1 SKADCYVE
9 LHLPTA
15 SPVIYRTRVIDNSSD
30 PEWNETFQYR
40 IHDAIK
46 NTLELT
52 LFDKDVLISDELT
65 SVVFDVTGIQ
75 AGHSL
80 KNTFKLKEDKEEL
93 DVEFFME
100 KSSEP
105 PGEIITNGVLV
116 AYPCLYLQG
125 RINNDQ
131 NTKMREQGRLS
142 LPGSYEKQLSE
153 PCKPNSDQA
162 CGIPFVFHIGTI
174 PLNLLP
180 VGKEVDITLP
190 LGKGLSVDLKVKA
203 EEITK
208 DLDVRLGFDL
218 CKEEREFLE
227 KRKKIVPVVAVLGSG
242 GGIRALSS
250 FYGSL
255 LGLQQLNLLD
265 SITYLAGISVL
276 YQDHKWSQK
285 DLKHPISN
293 AQDKISSSKAA
304 VFSSEHMKYYF
315 QELNALEN
323 SGRNV
328 SFTDLWGLIVEYFLQ
343 QKEDQSKLSD
353 QQEAVKYGQN
363 PYPIY
368 AAVNVRP
375 NVRGDDF
382 AEWCEFTPYEVGFR
396 KYGAFIRTED
406 FDSEFF
412 MGRLIK
418 KHPEPRICYLQG
430 MWGSAFA
437 ASLDD
442 VCLKVVGSGFSFLET
457 LGDVVKV
464 IDDSRRFHFRDPTR
478 LKTRLVI
485 PGGPLLQIIQDF
497 FKSRITAGETFN
509 FMQGLY
515 LHRDYISL
523 KKFVISKE
531 THLDAFPNMLTPME
545 ENLYLVD
552 GGFSINSPF
561 PLLIQPERDVD
572 VILSFN
578 YSWEAPFEVLE
589 LTEKYCRERDIPFPE
604 IIFNKEDE
612 ESPKECYLF
621 MDAENPKAPI
631 VLHFPLVNDTFRKYK
646 MPGIERESEEE
657 KTFADFQIEGK
668 DSPYRTFNFTYTS
681 DEFDRLVQLNCYNV
695 LNNVDAILKALRLV
709 SKSDCYVALKLPTAS
724 PLIKRTPVVYN
735 SSDPEWNE
743 TFQYRIHSAVKVN
756 LGILL
761 SSLNSYDTSV
771 AFDLGNIAPGQNLTH
786 TFVLNSEEGWSE
798 DLQVKTS
805 LVGNAIIPVSE
816 LPLGKEVELTVPLGR
831 ISSHIL
837 VASQGLHD
845 AYWSQ
850 RNLQNAVGS
859 AQKIVT
865 SGKVGAF
872 SAEQLAYYFQ
882 ELIALEKTGRKATL
896 VDLWGL
902 IIEYILNN
910 KKDPMK
916 LSDQQKAV
924 IKGQNPYPIYAAQN
938 VRMNI
943 KTSEFAEWVEY
954 TPYEFGIHKYGAFI
968 RMEDYGSNFFMGL
981 LLEKH
986 EEPRICFLQ
995 GIWASAFAGN
1005 IDDMWEDAEISQL
1018 KFTESVKDAIRI
1030 VGIMPGG
1037 VFTHLFSNLVKS
1049 RITTGENFNF
1059 LHGLHLHQ
1067 NYVNDQE
1074 FVAWKGTHLDA
1085 VPNQLTPEESS
1096 LHLVDGGFAINSP
1109 FPLVLQPERD
1119 VDVIFSFNYSW
1130 QAPFEVSIIN
1140 KLKSNGLE
1148 SSESTISYVLHQTQ
1162 RYCEERG
1169 IPFPHIAV
1177 TDSDKKQPEECYMF
1191 LNATD
1196 LRAPIILH
1204 FPLCQKMRLKKKD
1217 RKRCLELVMLIH
1229 HMISIQI
1236 FIICAP
1242 LNQT

>member
-1 SKADCYVE
+1 MFRQTLLGRLPSRMLPLVAAALLERKERKETGLYHWRREKYPYYNLTVKVLRARNIKGTDLLSKADCYVE

-93 DVEFFME
+93 DVEFFMK
-100 KSSEP
+100 KSSDP

-131 NTKMREQGRLS
+131 NPKIREQESSQFRLS

-153 PCKPNSDQA
+153 ACKPNSDQA
-162 CGIPFVFHIGTI
+162 CGIPFVFHIGKQMCSELSVELERKITVLQDGVSPELEEHSTVLGSGTI

-180 VGKEVDITLP
+180 LGKEVDITVP
-190 LGKGLSVDLKVKA
+190 LGKDLSVDLKVKA

-227 KRKKIVPVVAVLGSG
+227 KRKKIVSKGLNSILKLRGDLSNNEVPVVAVLGSG
-242 GGIRALSS
+242 GGVRALSS

-265 SITYLAGISVL
+265 SITYLSGISGSTWCLSVL
-276 YQDHKWSQK
+276 YQDPEWSQK
-285 DLKHPISN
+285 DLKCPISN
-293 AQDKISSSKAA
+293 AQDKISSSKVAA
-304 VFSSEHMKYYF
+304 FSSEHMKYYF
-315 QELNALEN
+315 QELNAMEN
-323 SGRNV
+323 DGRKV
-328 SFTDLWGLIVEYFLQ
+328 SFTDLWGLIIEYFLQ
-343 QKEDQSKLSD
+343 QKENQSKLSD

-442 VCLKVVGSGFSFLET
+442 VFLKVVGTGFSFLET

-464 IDDSRRFHFRDPTR
+464 IDDSRRFHFRDPMR

-485 PGGPLLQIIQDF
+485 PGGPLLQIFQDF

-515 LHRDYISL
+515 LHRDYTSL

-561 PLLIQPERDVD
+561 PLIIQPERDVD

-578 YSWEAPFEVLE
+578 YSWEAPFEILE
-589 LTEKYCRERDIPFPE
+589 LTEKYCRERDIPFPK

-695 LNNVDAILKALRLV
+695 LNNMDAILKALRLGL
-709 SKSDCYVALKLPTAS
+709 SK
-724 PLIKRTPVVYN
+724 
-735 SSDPEWNE
+735 
-743 TFQYRIHSAVKVN
+743 
-756 LGILL
+756 
-761 SSLNSYDTSV
+761 
-771 AFDLGNIAPGQNLTH
+771 
-786 TFVLNSEEGWSE
+786 
-798 DLQVKTS
+798 
-805 LVGNAIIPVSE
+805 
-816 LPLGKEVELTVPLGR
+816 
-831 ISSHIL
+831 
-837 VASQGLHD
+837 
-845 AYWSQ
+845 
-850 RNLQNAVGS
+850 
-859 AQKIVT
+859 
-865 SGKVGAF
+865 
-872 SAEQLAYYFQ
+872 
-882 ELIALEKTGRKATL
+882 RK
-896 VDLWGL
+896 
-902 IIEYILNN
+902 
-910 KKDPMK
+910 
-916 LSDQQKAV
+916 QKA
-924 IKGQNPYPIYAAQN
+924 GP
-938 VRMNI
+938 
-943 KTSEFAEWVEY
+943 TC
-954 TPYEFGIHKYGAFI
+954 
-968 RMEDYGSNFFMGL
+968 FFENL
-981 LLEKH
+981 L
-986 EEPRICFLQ
+986 
-995 GIWASAFAGN
+995 
-1005 IDDMWEDAEISQL
+1005 
-1018 KFTESVKDAIRI
+1018 
-1030 VGIMPGG
+1030 
-1037 VFTHLFSNLVKS
+1037 
-1049 RITTGENFNF
+1049 
-1059 LHGLHLHQ
+1059 
-1067 NYVNDQE
+1067 
-1074 FVAWKGTHLDA
+1074 
-1085 VPNQLTPEESS
+1085 
-1096 LHLVDGGFAINSP
+1096 
-1109 FPLVLQPERD
+1109 
-1119 VDVIFSFNYSW
+1119 
-1130 QAPFEVSIIN
+1130 
-1140 KLKSNGLE
+1140 
-1148 SSESTISYVLHQTQ
+1148 
-1162 RYCEERG
+1162 
-1169 IPFPHIAV
+1169 
-1177 TDSDKKQPEECYMF
+1177 
-1191 LNATD
+1191 
-1196 LRAPIILH
+1196 
-1204 FPLCQKMRLKKKD
+1204 
-1217 RKRCLELVMLIH
+1217 
-1229 HMISIQI
+1229 
-1236 FIICAP
+1236 
-1242 LNQT
+1242 

>member
-1 SKADCYVE
+1 ILIPAWPNYVLYCGWRGLLKSGKILLSREKYPYYNLTVKVLRARNIKGTDLLSKADCYVE

-15 SPVIYRTRVIDNSSD
+15 SPIIYRTRVIDNSSD

-80 KNTFKLKEDKEEL
+80 KNTFKLKEVSFFFFLCLENQMGSLNL
-93 DVEFFME
+93 DV
-100 KSSEP
+100 P
-105 PGEIITNGVLV
+105 LHYLEIMDS
-116 AYPCLYLQG
+116 QF
-125 RINNDQ
+125 
-131 NTKMREQGRLS
+131 RLF

-153 PCKPNSDQA
+153 PCKPNSDQT
-162 CGIPFVFHIGTI
+162 CEIPFVFHIGKQLNSKLNVELERTI
-174 PLNLLP
+174 TVLQVRNGLHIQFSGCLQISGGIINVLLL
-180 VGKEVDITLP
+180 VLWAW
-190 LGKGLSVDLKVKA
+190 LGGCGMGWLGGHGL
-203 EEITK
+203 

-227 KRKKIVPVVAVLGSG
+227 KRKKIVSKALNSILKLREDLSTNEVPVVAVLGSG

-265 SITYLAGISVL
+265 CVTYLAGISGSTWCLSVL
-276 YQDHKWSQK
+276 YQDHEWSQK

-293 AQDKISSSKAA
+293 AQDKISSSKVA

-315 QELNALEN
+315 QELNAMEN
-323 SGRNV
+323 AGRKV

-464 IDDSRRFHFRDPTR
+464 IDDSRRFHFRDPMR

-485 PGGPLLQIIQDF
+485 PGGPLLQIFQDF

-515 LHRDYISL
+515 LHRDYINLKNFCAISL
-523 KKFVISKE
+523 VRLKYYCFSPPE

-545 ENLYLVD
+545 ETLYLVD

-695 LNNVDAILKALRLV
+695 LNNMDAILKALRLGL
-709 SKSDCYVALKLPTAS
+709 SK
-724 PLIKRTPVVYN
+724 
-735 SSDPEWNE
+735 
-743 TFQYRIHSAVKVN
+743 
-756 LGILL
+756 
-761 SSLNSYDTSV
+761 
-771 AFDLGNIAPGQNLTH
+771 
-786 TFVLNSEEGWSE
+786 
-798 DLQVKTS
+798 
-805 LVGNAIIPVSE
+805 
-816 LPLGKEVELTVPLGR
+816 
-831 ISSHIL
+831 
-837 VASQGLHD
+837 
-845 AYWSQ
+845 
-850 RNLQNAVGS
+850 
-859 AQKIVT
+859 
-865 SGKVGAF
+865 
-872 SAEQLAYYFQ
+872 
-882 ELIALEKTGRKATL
+882 RK
-896 VDLWGL
+896 
-902 IIEYILNN
+902 
-910 KKDPMK
+910 
-916 LSDQQKAV
+916 QKAGP
-924 IKGQNPYPIYAAQN
+924 KC
-938 VRMNI
+938 
-943 KTSEFAEWVEY
+943 
-954 TPYEFGIHKYGAFI
+954 
-968 RMEDYGSNFFMGL
+968 FF
-981 LLEKH
+981 
-986 EEPRICFLQ
+986 
-995 GIWASAFAGN
+995 
-1005 IDDMWEDAEISQL
+1005 
-1018 KFTESVKDAIRI
+1018 
-1030 VGIMPGG
+1030 
-1037 VFTHLFSNLVKS
+1037 
-1049 RITTGENFNF
+1049 ENW
-1059 LHGLHLHQ
+1059 L
-1067 NYVNDQE
+1067 
-1074 FVAWKGTHLDA
+1074 
-1085 VPNQLTPEESS
+1085 
-1096 LHLVDGGFAINSP
+1096 
-1109 FPLVLQPERD
+1109 
-1119 VDVIFSFNYSW
+1119 
-1130 QAPFEVSIIN
+1130 
-1140 KLKSNGLE
+1140 
-1148 SSESTISYVLHQTQ
+1148 
-1162 RYCEERG
+1162 
-1169 IPFPHIAV
+1169 
-1177 TDSDKKQPEECYMF
+1177 
-1191 LNATD
+1191 
-1196 LRAPIILH
+1196 
-1204 FPLCQKMRLKKKD
+1204 
-1217 RKRCLELVMLIH
+1217 
-1229 HMISIQI
+1229 
-1236 FIICAP
+1236 
-1242 LNQT
+1242 

>member
-1 SKADCYVE
+1 MFRQTLFRRLPPRMLPLVAAALLEGKERKETGLYHWRHEKYPYYNLTVKVLRARNIKGTDLLSKADCYVE

-65 SVVFDVTGIQ
+65 SVVFDITGIQ

-100 KSSEP
+100 KSSDP

-116 AYPCLYLQG
+116 
-125 RINNDQ
+125 
-131 NTKMREQGRLS
+131 
-142 LPGSYEKQLSE
+142 
-153 PCKPNSDQA
+153 
-162 CGIPFVFHIGTI
+162 
-174 PLNLLP
+174 
-180 VGKEVDITLP
+180 
-190 LGKGLSVDLKVKA
+190 GLSVDLKVKA

-304 VFSSEHMKYYF
+304 VVSSEHMKYYF

-323 SGRNV
+323 AGRKV

-375 NVRGDDF
+375 NVR
-382 AEWCEFTPYEVGFR
+382 EWCEFTPYEVGFR

-442 VCLKVVGSGFSFLET
+442 VCLKVIGSGFSFLET

-515 LHRDYISL
+515 LHRDYINL

-578 YSWEAPFEVLE
+578 YSWEAPFEVLK

-681 DEFDRLVQLNCYNV
+681 DEFDKLVELNCYNV
-695 LNNVDAILKALRLV
+695 LNNMDAILKALRLGL
-709 SKSDCYVALKLPTAS
+709 SKRKQKAGPKCFFENWL
-724 PLIKRTPVVYN
+724 
-735 SSDPEWNE
+735 
-743 TFQYRIHSAVKVN
+743 
-756 LGILL
+756 
-761 SSLNSYDTSV
+761 
-771 AFDLGNIAPGQNLTH
+771 
-786 TFVLNSEEGWSE
+786 
-798 DLQVKTS
+798 
-805 LVGNAIIPVSE
+805 SE
-816 LPLGKEVELTVPLGR
+816 LIYVEYN
-831 ISSHIL
+831 ISYEKQESEQ
-837 VASQGLHD
+837 A
-845 AYWSQ
+845 
-850 RNLQNAVGS
+850 AVGS
-859 AQKIVT
+859 AC
-865 SGKVGAF
+865 S
-872 SAEQLAYYFQ
+872 SA
-882 ELIALEKTGRKATL
+882 
-896 VDLWGL
+896 
-902 IIEYILNN
+902 
-910 KKDPMK
+910 
-916 LSDQQKAV
+916 S
-924 IKGQNPYPIYAAQN
+924 
-938 VRMNI
+938 
-943 KTSEFAEWVEY
+943 S
-954 TPYEFGIHKYGAFI
+954 
-968 RMEDYGSNFFMGL
+968 L
-981 LLEKH
+981 LLM
-986 EEPRICFLQ
+986 LS
-995 GIWASAFAGN
+995 SAMFGRLSTRMLPLLAVN
-1005 IDDMWEDAEISQL
+1005 II
-1018 KFTESVKDAIRI
+1018 
-1030 VGIMPGG
+1030 
-1037 VFTHLFSNLVKS
+1037 
-1049 RITTGENFNF
+1049 
-1059 LHGLHLHQ
+1059 
-1067 NYVNDQE
+1067 
-1074 FVAWKGTHLDA
+1074 
-1085 VPNQLTPEESS
+1085 
-1096 LHLVDGGFAINSP
+1096 
-1109 FPLVLQPERD
+1109 
-1119 VDVIFSFNYSW
+1119 
-1130 QAPFEVSIIN
+1130 
-1140 KLKSNGLE
+1140 
-1148 SSESTISYVLHQTQ
+1148 
-1162 RYCEERG
+1162 
-1169 IPFPHIAV
+1169 
-1177 TDSDKKQPEECYMF
+1177 
-1191 LNATD
+1191 
-1196 LRAPIILH
+1196 
-1204 FPLCQKMRLKKKD
+1204 KKKD
-1217 RKRCLELVMLIH
+1217 ME
-1229 HMISIQI
+1229 
-1236 FIICAP
+1236 
-1242 LNQT
+1242 